1 MLTSDSGA
9 SVRRRGTVSAAG
21 AVTLVLALV
30 GAFVMYRP
38 DRELPF
44 DNLDFSEFLPILQSS
59 DSFWER
65 IPALMDYYARHGRA
79 NLLPYVLLSAKWEV
93 FGWWS
98 PGWQWSRYVVMVGVV
113 VLAFLVLRRLG
124 ATILGSAAGASV
136 FLVAPA
142 AVRAWIRLTAAEPL
156 GTFLLLALCLTILP
170 ARRLR
175 GSRTRWV
182 AVALLAIGVMLT
194 KEMLAAS
201 LALPLGLLLLTD
213 EDGRVRAPAMTRQ
226 VRQLVVLFSV
236 IGVLCL
242 GPILGIALAAPAR
255 GYSSLYGD
263 AARPVSQAMSTWWR
277 TFVPFDPAYGFPAG
291 AMNVALV
298 LVVGLIVCGWW
309 LHLRTP
315 EGRAH
320 GWLLAFAMV
329 LPLVGAIAYAPWPAY
344 QEFYAMPFLFGT
356 SVLVAFALAGFQRR
370 SARPVLVAALGWW
383 GVLLLVGGV
392 DAHRQAGV
400 AAASQRAM
408 YRLVTHIHE
417 MAPVDSVLVATDVK
431 APQRWQGAAGTLRRY
446 ALAVNVPWPPTRD
459 IPCSKEGRPGAAT
472 SRIVVV
478 YRQDLCSR
486 PVSSEPI
493 VQRFRRLSLRR
504 LRLVDDSVRID
515 IEATLDQ
522 R

>member
-1 MLTSDSGA
+1 VLTTDSGA
-9 SVRRRGTVSAAG
+9 SVRRLGKPSAAG
-21 AVTLVLALV
+21 AVALVLALL
-30 GAFVMYRP
+30 GAFIMHRP

-59 DSFWER
+59 ESFWER

-98 PGWQWSRYVVMVGVV
+98 PGWQWSRYAVMVGVI
-113 VLAFLVLRRLG
+113 VLAFLLLRRLG

-142 AVRAWIRLTAAEPL
+142 AVRGWIRLTAAEPL
-156 GTFLLLALCLTILP
+156 GTLLLLALCLTILP

-175 GSRTRWV
+175 ESRTRWL
-182 AVALLAIGVMLT
+182 AVALLAIGVLLT
-194 KEMLAAS
+194 KEMLAA
-201 LALPLGLLLLTD
+201 ALVLPVGLLLLTD
-213 EDGRVRAPAMTRQ
+213 DDGRVRAPAMTRQ
-226 VRQLVVLFSV
+226 VTQLVVLLSV

-242 GPILGIALAAPAR
+242 GPMLRIALAAPEH

-263 AARPVSQAMSTWWR
+263 AARPVPQAMRTWWH

-291 AMNVALV
+291 VITVALI
-298 LVVGLIVCGWW
+298 LLVGLLVCGWW

-320 GWLLAFAMV
+320 GWLLALAMV
-329 LPLVGAIAYAPWPAY
+329 FPLVGAIVYAPWPAY

-356 SVLVAFALAGFQRR
+356 SVLVAFAVAAFQRG
-370 SARPVLVAALGWW
+370 SPRPVEMAALGWW
-383 GVLLLVGGV
+383 GALLLVGGI
-392 DAHRQAGV
+392 DAHRQAAS
-400 AAASQRAM
+400 AAASQLAM
-408 YRLVTHIHE
+408 YRLVTHIHG

-431 APQRWQGAAGTLRRY
+431 APQQWQGAAGTLRRY

-459 IPCSKEGRPGAAT
+459 IPCSKESSPSAAT

-478 YRQDLCSR
+478 YRYDLCSR
-486 PVSSEPI
+486 PVSAEPI

-515 IEATLDQ
+515 VEATLDQ